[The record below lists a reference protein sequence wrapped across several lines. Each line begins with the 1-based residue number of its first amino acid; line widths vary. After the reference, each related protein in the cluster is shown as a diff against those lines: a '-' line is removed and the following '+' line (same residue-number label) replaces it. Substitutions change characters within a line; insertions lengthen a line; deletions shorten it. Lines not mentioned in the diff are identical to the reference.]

1 MLRWISIYLPQ
12 QRHTWVVHGL
22 NIQDQVLL
30 LSVFTLEMRS
40 RVFFWECGGTS
51 KKLRNRGKATYNIN
65 TVPTH
70 EILKQ
75 NKIKKNI
82 RKPQNTLFC
91 DLIVQPLFLSCSSER
106 YFPSLPHIAVCPLA
120 LFCLSHD
127 CLDLGFPKA
136 KKYWFVFILFLCPWK
151 TTLETCVSSGNYA
164 GKIFLL

>member
-1 MLRWISIYLPQ
+1 MNFNLSSPAETHVSSAWVKYSRSGFAIKYIHPGDEVTSFFFLRVWGYIKEVEK
-12 QRHTWVVHGL
+12 QREGYIQYKYSSHTW
-22 NIQDQVLL
+22 N
-30 LSVFTLEMRS
+30 
-40 RVFFWECGGTS
+40 S
-51 KKLRNRGKATYNIN
+51 KT
-65 TVPTH
+65 
-70 EILKQ
+70 KQ
-75 NKIKKNI
+75 NKKNI

-151 TTLETCVSSGNYA
+151 TTLETCL
-164 GKIFLL
+164 FRELCR